1 MKRYW
6 LSVFAVAALSVS
18 CVTDRMAPAYSGE
31 GDRTEVDSYGDE
43 VVPGVVRI
51 KLAEET
57 EELNTGTFTRGAVET
72 GNPALDKLAAE
83 WGATEVRRVFPED
96 KKYEARHRKYG
107 LHLWY
112 DIVFD
117 EGVPVSRAAAGVDEL
132 EGIEYVSPVYK
143 AVLPSAGD
151 DAIVQADAPVSYW
164 GGSKD
169 PMPYDDPY
177 LPWQWNFHNDGTMTN
192 SRGEVVAKA
201 GADINL
207 FDAWELYGA
216 GSPDVIVA
224 VMDQGVQWDHPD
236 LQANIWTNPSP
247 GVEGE
252 DTYYNDLHGWN
263 FRVSSP
269 DIVPGSHGTHVAG
282 IIAAENNNGIGVAGV
297 AGGTGKGD
305 GVKIMSCQMF
315 QEGDYAVIAPAAY
328 VYAADHGAVISQNSW
343 NYGMNFSSV
352 PKELTDAF
360 QYFVDNAGWADNDG
374 DGENDTF
381 IGPVDG
387 GIICFSTSNSYT
399 GSVALPATD
408 KNVIAVSSIRPDYVK
423 AQSANYG
430 SGTALSAPGG
440 ATGDTDSQLYGD
452 VGKVYS
458 TIDGGSYGY
467 KAGTSMACPQV
478 SGVAALIISKYG
490 GKSSSLTAEEVKE
503 RLMRCYRPIA
513 QYQESEAVGNGMGAG
528 LVDASMIGL
537 EKPAAPAAP
546 ENVVVEAPGGGMV
559 YIEITIP
566 ADGNGLAMAG
576 FKVEYALAD
585 TDTWES
591 TTLTNVAEV
600 GAVDEFNVTGLEH
613 NSDYVIRIYSIDR
626 FGSVSEDYK
635 EFEVTTANVA
645 PSVAKQFSMQV
656 FPQSGEDPNVL
667 KLNVAEH
674 FSDADLPNDALT
686 YSSVVKEGNPVIVS
700 LSVEGDI
707 LTMKAIAT
715 GETTVT
721 VIATDSFGETAS
733 ANMFVQVKEY
743 TPDVVANVELPNDTA
758 EEPFVSR
765 IPVEELFENVEGVSI
780 VAVSSNEEIASA
792 VIEGGELVVTGYKKG
807 VANITVTSTDTEGTA
822 FSVVVEVHVTANQSS
837 EGATGLSVVTNP
849 VDDELGINLVGAD
862 GAADVTLYD
871 AAARKVAEFA
881 VTFDRGVAEGND
893 VSALAPGIYSLVVEY
908 NGGRYS
914 TTFVKR

>member
-18 CVTDRMAPAYSGE
+18 CVTDRVAPSYSDGS
-31 GDRTEVDSYGDE
+31 RTEVDSYNDGI
-43 VVPGVVRI
+43 VPGVVRI
-51 KLAEET
+51 KLADET

-72 GNPALDKLAAE
+72 GNPALDKLAAA

-96 KKYEARHRKYG
+96 RKYEARHRKYG

-117 EGVPVSRAAAGVDEL
+117 EGVPVSRAAAGVNEL

-143 AVLPSAGD
+143 AVLPSEGD

-164 GGSKD
+164 GGSQD
-169 PMPYDDPY
+169 AMPYDDPY

-192 SRGEVVAKA
+192 ARGEVVAKA

-236 LQANIWTNPSP
+236 LQANMWTNPSP

-252 DTYYNDLHGWN
+252 DAYYNDLHGWN

-269 DIVPGSHGTHVAG
+269 DIVPGGHGTHVAG

-315 QEGDYAVIAPAAY
+315 QEDEEAVIAPAAY

-343 NYGMNFSSV
+343 NYSMNFSSV
-352 PKELTDAF
+352 PRELTDAF

-387 GIICFSTSNSYT
+387 GIICFSTSNSYS
-399 GSVALPATD
+399 GSAALPATD
-408 KNVIAVSSIRPDYVK
+408 ENVIAVSSIRPDYVK

-430 SGTALSAPGG
+430 AGTDLSAPGG
-440 ATGDTDSQLYGD
+440 ATGDMDTQLFGE

-458 TIDGGSYGY
+458 TIDGSAYGY

-478 SGVAALIISKYG
+478 SGIAALIISKYG
-490 GKSSSLTAEEVKE
+490 GQSSGLTAEEVKE
-503 RLMRCYRPIA
+503 RLMRCYRPIGK
-513 QYQESEAVGNGMGAG
+513 YQESSVADGMGVG
-528 LVDASMIGL
+528 LIDASMIGL

-546 ENVVVEAPGGGMV
+546 DNVVAEAPGGGV
-559 YIEITIP
+559 VSLEVTVP
-566 ADGNGLAMAG
+566 ADGNGLSVAG

-585 TDTWES
+585 TDSWE
-591 TTLTNVAEV
+591 TTMIDNAAAVGEV
-600 GAVDEFNVTGLEH
+600 VEFNITGLEH
-613 NSDYVIRIYSIDR
+613 NSDYVFRVYSIDR
-626 FGSVSEDYK
+626 FESVSDSYE
-635 EFEVTTANVA
+635 EVEVTTANVA
-645 PSVAKQFSMQV
+645 PSLVGQLYMQT
-656 FPQSGEDPNVL
+656 FPQSGENPNVL
-667 KLNVAEH
+667 TMDMSDY
-674 FSDADLPNDALT
+674 FTDADLPNDALT
-686 YSSVVKEGNPVIVS
+686 YSAEIKEGEPAVVR
-700 LSVEGDI
+700 LLMEGSM
-707 LTMKAIAT
+707 LTMTAIAV
-715 GETTVT
+715 GETMVSFTV
-721 VIATDSFGETAS
+721 TDSFGETAS
-733 ANMFVQVKEY
+733 GNMFVRVQEFA
-743 TPDVVANVELPNDTA
+743 PQVVAHVELSGNEAD
-758 EEPFVSR
+758 EPFVSR
-765 IPVEELFENVEGVSI
+765 LPIEELFAVAGI
-780 VAVSSNEEIASA
+780 VDGTFAVSSSNDEIASA
-792 VIEGGELVVTGYKKG
+792 AIEGDTLVVTGHRKG
-807 VANITVTSTDTEGTA
+807 VAKITVTSTDAAGTA
-822 FSVVVEVHVTANQSS
+822 VSVVVEVHVVADKTSG
-837 EGATGLSVVTNP
+837 GAADLSVAANP
-849 VDDELGINLVGAD
+849 VDDILDINLIGAD
-862 GAADVTLYD
+862 GNAAVTVYD

-881 VTFDRGVAEGND
+881 VAFDGGVATGND
-893 VSALAPGIYSLVVEY
+893 VSSFAPGIYSILVEY
-908 NGGRYS
+908 NGERYS

>member
-57 EELNTGTFTRGAVET
+57 AELNTGTFTRGAVET

-117 EGVPVSRAAAGVDEL
+117 EGVPVSRAAAGADEL
-132 EGIEYVSPVYK
+132 EGIVYAGPVCK
-143 AVLPSAGD
+143 IFPCDDMAVIQS
-151 DAIVQADAPVSYW
+151 DAPVSYW

-169 PMPYDDPY
+169 PMPYNDPY

-192 SRGEVVAKA
+192 ANGEVIAKA

-207 FDAWELYGA
+207 FDAWEFYGA
-216 GSPDVIVA
+216 GSPDVIVS
-224 VMDQGVQWDHPD
+224 VVDRGVQWDHPD
-236 LQANIWTNPSP
+236 LKANMWTNPSP

-263 FRVSSP
+263 FSVSSP
-269 DIVPGSHGTHVAG
+269 DIVPDGHGTHVAG
-282 IIAAENNNGIGVAGV
+282 IIAAENGNGIGVAGV

-305 GVKIMSCQMF
+305 GVKIMSCQMM
-315 QEGDYAVIAPAAY
+315 QVDVTTVLRPEVY
-328 VYAADHGAVISQNSW
+328 VYAADRGAVVSQNSW
-343 NYGMNFSSV
+343 NCGMNITEV
-352 PKELTDAF
+352 PQELSEAF

-381 IGPVDG
+381 VGPVDG
-387 GIICFSTSNSYT
+387 GTIVFSTSNSYT
-399 GSVALPATD
+399 GTVAVPATD

-430 SGTALSAPGG
+430 SATDFCAPGG
-440 ATGDTDSQLYGD
+440 AAGDLDVMEFGD

-458 TIDGGSYGY
+458 TIDGSSYGY
-467 KAGTSMACPQV
+467 KSGTSMACPHV
-478 SGVAALIISKYG
+478 SGIVALIISKYG
-490 GKSSSLTAEEVKE
+490 GKSSGLTAEDVKE
-503 RLMRCYRPIA
+503 RLMRCYRPVA
-513 QYQESEAVGNGMGAG
+513 QYQESESVGNGLGLG

-546 ENVVVEAPGGGMV
+546 ENVVVEAPGGGV
-559 YIEITIP
+559 VDLAITIP

-576 FKVEYALAD
+576 FKVEYALAG
-585 TDTWES
+585 TDTWGS
-591 TTLTNVAEV
+591 TTFTNITEV
-600 GAVDEFNVTGLEH
+600 GAVGEFSVTGLEH

-645 PSVAKQFSMQV
+645 PSVTKQFSMQV

-667 KLNVAEH
+667 KMNVAEH

-707 LTMKAIAT
+707 LTIKAIAT
-715 GETTVT
+715 GETTIT

-743 TPDVVANVELPNDTA
+743 TPDVVATVELPNDTA
-758 EEPFVSR
+758 EEPFMSR
-765 IPVEELFENVEGVSI
+765 IPVEELFDNVEGVSI
-780 VAVSSNEEIASA
+780 AAVSSNEEIASA

-807 VANITVTSTDTEGTA
+807 VAKITVTSTDTEGTA
-822 FSVVVEVHVTANQSS
+822 FSVVVEVHVTANQFG

-881 VTFDRGVAEGND
+881 VTFDRGVVEGND